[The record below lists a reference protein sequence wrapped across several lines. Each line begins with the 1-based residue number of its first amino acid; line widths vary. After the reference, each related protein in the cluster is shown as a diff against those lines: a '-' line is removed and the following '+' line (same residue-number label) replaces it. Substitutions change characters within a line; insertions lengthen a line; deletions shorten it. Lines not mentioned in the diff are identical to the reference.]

1 MTEEL
6 EVYEFLEKLRKSG
19 ETNMLGSIPY
29 IMDEFGINKPEAK
42 KLLINYLKRK
52 KNG

>member
-6 EVYEFLEKLRKSG
+6 EVYKFLEELRKSG
-19 ETNMLGSIPY
+19 KTNMLGSVPY
-29 IMDEFGINKPEAK
+29 IIEEFGIDKPKAR